1 MFCMVTL
8 WQHPPFE
15 GLFTGRHTVDVHVS

>member
-1 MFCMVTL
+1 MVTL

>member
-1 MFCMVTL
+1 MVTL
-8 WQHPPFE
+8 WQHAPFE